1 MKVVVLVK
9 HVPDTAADR
18 HFAADLT
25 LDREAVSGRLDE
37 SDEYA
42 IEQALRVA
50 EQAHGTEPDAAASVT
65 ALTMGPAAAV
75 AALRRALAMGA
86 DAGVHV
92 LDDALHGSDAL
103 ATSRVLATAV
113 RRLGFDLVVC
123 GAASTD
129 SGTALVPPM
138 LAELLGVAV
147 ISHADA
153 LRVEGGEAVARREDE
168 AAVEEV
174 AAPLPA
180 VVSITDRSEQP
191 RYPKIRAIADAR
203 QKPLRTWSLAGLGID
218 PDEVGLHAS
227 ATVVRMVIPHT
238 RRRAGGV
245 IRDDDRGGAAVGL
258 ADFLTERHF
267 I

>member
-25 LDREAVSGRLDE
+25 LDRDAASGRLDE
-37 SDEYA
+37 ADEYA

-50 EQAHGTEPDAAASVT
+50 EQAGGADTAVI
-65 ALTMGPAAAV
+65 ALTMGPGAAV
-75 AALRRALAMGA
+75 AALRRALAMGV

-103 ATSRVLATAV
+103 ATARVLAAAV

-180 VVSITDRSEQP
+180 VVSVTDRSDQP

-203 QKPLRTWSLAGLGID
+203 QKPLHTWSLADLGV
-218 PDEVGLHAS
+218 DEQDVGLDAA

>member
-18 HFAADLT
+18 NFAADLT
-25 LDREAVSGRLDE
+25 LDREAAAGRLDE
-37 SDEYA
+37 PDEYA
-42 IEQALRVA
+42 IEQALRIA
-50 EQAHGTEPDAAASVT
+50 ERAHGAGAEASVT
-65 ALTMGPAAAV
+65 ALTMGPPAAV

-103 ATSRVLATAV
+103 ATSRVLAAAV

-138 LAELLGVAV
+138 LAERLGVAV
-147 ISHADA
+147 LCRADA
-153 LRVEGGEAVARREDE
+153 LRVEDGEAVARREDA

-180 VVSITDRSEQP
+180 VVSVTDRCGRP

-203 QKPLRTWSLAGLGID
+203 HKPMRTWSLADLGIGA
-218 PDEVGLHAS
+218 DEVGLRAS

>member
-37 SDEYA
+37 ADEYA

-50 EQAHGTEPDAAASVT
+50 EQARGPGTSVT
-65 ALTMGPAAAV
+65 ALTMGPSAAV
-75 AALRRALAMGA
+75 TALRRALAMGVG
-86 DAGVHV
+86 AGVHV

-103 ATSRVLATAV
+103 ATARVLAAAV

-138 LAELLGVAV
+138 LAELLSVAV

-153 LRVEGGEAVARREDE
+153 LRVEDGEAVARREDE

-174 AAPLPA
+174 AVPLPA
-180 VVSITDRSEQP
+180 VVSVTDRSDQP

-203 QKPLRTWSLAGLGID
+203 QKPLHAWSPADLGVD
-218 PDEVGLHAS
+218 PRDVGLDAS

>member
-25 LDREAVSGRLDE
+25 LDRDAVAGRLDE
-37 SDEYA
+37 ADEYA

-50 EQAHGTEPDAAASVT
+50 ECATGDTPTVT

-103 ATSRVLATAV
+103 ATARVLAAAV
-113 RRLGFDLVVC
+113 RSLGFDLVVC

-153 LRVEGGEAVARREDE
+153 VRAEDGEVVARREDE

-180 VVSITDRSEQP
+180 VVSVTDRSGRP
-191 RYPKIRAIADAR
+191 RYPTIRAIADAR
-203 QKPLRTWSLAGLGID
+203 QKPLRTWSLADLGID
-218 PDEVGLHAS
+218 PDGVGLDAS
-227 ATVVRMVIPHT
+227 TTVVRMVIPHT

>member
-18 HFAADLT
+18 HFAPDLT
-25 LDREAVSGRLDE
+25 LDRDAVAGRLDE
-37 SDEYA
+37 ADEYA
-42 IEQALRVA
+42 IEQALRIA
-50 EQAHGTEPDAAASVT
+50 ESATGETPTVT

-103 ATSRVLATAV
+103 ATARVLAAAV
-113 RRLGFDLVVC
+113 RRVGFDLVVC
-123 GAASTD
+123 GASSTD
-129 SGTALVPPM
+129 AGTALVPPM

-153 LRVEGGEAVARREDE
+153 VRVEDGEVVARREDE

-180 VVSITDRSEQP
+180 VASVTDRSGQP

-203 QKPLRTWSLAGLGID
+203 QKPLRTWSLADLGID
-218 PDEVGLHAS
+218 PDGVGLDAA

-267 I
+267 L

>member
-25 LDREAVSGRLDE
+25 LDRDAVAGRLDE
-37 SDEYA
+37 PDEYA
-42 IEQALRVA
+42 VEQALRIA
-50 EQAHGTEPDAAASVT
+50 AQAPSAGTSVT

-75 AALRRALAMGA
+75 AALRRAVAMGA
-86 DAGVHV
+86 DTGVHV

-103 ATSRVLATAV
+103 ATARVLAAAV
-113 RRLGFDLVVC
+113 CRLGFDLVVC

-129 SGTALVPPM
+129 AGTALVPPM

-153 LRVEGGEAVARREDE
+153 LRIEGGQAVARREDD

-174 AAPLPA
+174 AALLPA
-180 VVSITDRSEQP
+180 VVSVTDRSGRP
-191 RYPKIRAIADAR
+191 RYPRIRAIAEAR
-203 QKPLRTWSLAGLGID
+203 QAPLRTWSLAELGIG
-218 PDEVGLHAS
+218 PDEVGLDAS

>member
-1 MKVVVLVK
+1 MRVVVLVK

-25 LDREAVSGRLDE
+25 LDREAVAGRLDE
-37 SDEYA
+37 PDEYA
-42 IEQALRVA
+42 IEQALR
-50 EQAHGTEPDAAASVT
+50 AARLAPGPEASVT
-65 ALTMGPAAAV
+65 AVTMGPAAAV
-75 AALRRALAMGA
+75 SALRRALAMGA

-103 ATSRVLATAV
+103 ATSRVLAAAV

-138 LAELLGVAV
+138 LAERLGVAV
-147 ISHADA
+147 LCHADA
-153 LRVEGGEAVARREDE
+153 LRVEGGEAVVRREDA
-168 AAVEEV
+168 AAVEQV

-180 VVSITDRSEQP
+180 VVSVTDRSGPP

-203 QKPLRTWSLAGLGID
+203 QKPLRTWSLADLGIAA
-218 PDEVGLHAS
+218 DEVGLDAS
-227 ATVVRMVIPHT
+227 ATVVRMVVPHT

-245 IRDDDRGGAAVGL
+245 IRDDDRGAAAVGL

>member
-25 LDREAVSGRLDE
+25 LDRDAVAGRLDE
-37 SDEYA
+37 PDEYA

-50 EQAHGTEPDAAASVT
+50 DRIPEASVT

-75 AALRRALAMGA
+75 TALRRAMAMGA
-86 DAGVHV
+86 GAGVHV

-103 ATSRVLATAV
+103 ATSHVLAAAV
-113 RRLGFDLVVC
+113 ERLGFDLVVC

-138 LAELLGVAV
+138 LAERLGVAALC
-147 ISHADA
+147 SADA
-153 LRVEGGEAVARREDE
+153 LWIEDGEAIVRREDE

-180 VVSITDRSEQP
+180 VVSVTDRSGQP

-203 QKPLRTWSLAGLGID
+203 QKPLRTWSLVDLGIGA
-218 PDEVGLHAS
+218 DEVGLHAS
-227 ATVVRMVIPHT
+227 ATVVRMLIPHT